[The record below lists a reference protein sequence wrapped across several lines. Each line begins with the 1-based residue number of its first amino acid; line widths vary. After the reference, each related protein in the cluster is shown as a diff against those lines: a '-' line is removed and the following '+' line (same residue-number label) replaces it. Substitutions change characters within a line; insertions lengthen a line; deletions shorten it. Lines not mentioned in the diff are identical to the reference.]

1 MPFDRIIQ
9 GSWVSILDEL
19 SNGWILVALV
29 ASMGGLL
36 AAVTLLFL
44 WLRWL
49 QHRIERLED
58 RN

>member
-1 MPFDRIIQ
+1 MPFDRVIQ

-19 SNGWILVALV
+19 TNGWILVALV

-36 AAVTLLFL
+36 ATVTLLFF

-49 QHRIERLED
+49 QRRIERLEN
-58 RN
+58 RI